1 MMATGFR
8 DVRAQHKVWPIGD
21 WQGDLSHRGL
31 GTLAERHAH
40 SGLQNWAMRRF
51 TRYLPWEREEI
62 VVLCARVGNELR
74 RPEVHA
80 VQNVKVVYGVK
91 SCCFPG
97 ERQNRILWTTSA
109 VEVQSLSLTYHT
121 HNFRQAPSDEYWV
134 CFEGI
139 KVYRQSFES

>member
-1 MMATGFR
+1 MATGFR

-31 GTLAERHAH
+31 GTLAEGHAH

-91 SCCFPG
+91 SYCFPG
-97 ERQNRILWTTSA
+97 ERQNRIFMDNVSSGGTEPFPYVPYSQLPTS
-109 VEVQSLSLTYHT
+109 VV
-121 HNFRQAPSDEYWV
+121 
-134 CFEGI
+134 
-139 KVYRQSFES
+139 